1 MKVLLKNRSGVYDN
15 QGNTYIR
22 KYLTVKKRCDN
33 NTLTIDLD
41 GRIDT
46 QNAGQIENDLL
57 SAAEEA
63 RNMDLVLDAD
73 KLEYISSAGL
83 PCAIAYDTVRCGNQY
98 GIVFELLNAVTVGKV
113 VDQNPDRIPDL
124 GKSMGQLLKQLH
136 TTPMENSVLPRMT
149 EKAGAWIDYLEE
161 KYLNHEDADLMR
173 FVLEAVPERNTVLH
187 LDFHEGNVMLQ
198 GEELILIDL
207 DDICTGNPLFDLAG
221 LYVGHVLGP
230 QAAPDSVRFSMGMDV
245 KTAFEM
251 YRTTMETYLG
261 TTDLA
266 SYEQTMQLLSM
277 FYMLLYLAKGKD
289 SKNLTPERAQG
300 MIAQILPRFRQM
312 APMIRELVKKV

>member
-1 MKVLLKNRSGVYDN
+1 M
-15 QGNTYIR
+15 
-22 KYLTVKKRCDN
+22 KKRCDN

-57 SAAEEA
+57 SAAEEV
-63 RNMDLVLDAD
+63 RDMDLVLDAD

-136 TTPMENSVLPRMT
+136 TTPME
-149 EKAGAWIDYLEE
+149 
-161 KYLNHEDADLMR
+161 
-173 FVLEAVPERNTVLH
+173 
-187 LDFHEGNVMLQ
+187 
-198 GEELILIDL
+198 
-207 DDICTGNPLFDLAG
+207 
-221 LYVGHVLGP
+221 
-230 QAAPDSVRFSMGMDV
+230 
-245 KTAFEM
+245 
-251 YRTTMETYLG
+251 TYLG

>member
-1 MKVLLKNRSGVYDN
+1 M
-15 QGNTYIR
+15 
-22 KYLTVKKRCDN
+22 KKRCDN